1 MNHWRP
7 YPSYADTI
15 VFSHSFLPYI
25 FPLHIKEADTLGAKL
40 SQRIG
45 SSASQN
51 ETVESPTCQ
60 MESLLPVDVEMSHV
74 QPQGDALP
82 LQSTSEDEIDS

>member
-1 MNHWRP
+1 M
-7 YPSYADTI
+7 
-15 VFSHSFLPYI
+15 
-25 FPLHIKEADTLGAKL
+25 HIKEADTLGARL
-40 SQRIG
+40 SQRI
-45 SSASQN
+45 SSGASQK